1 VEASL
6 YAADLWQIIPH
17 LNLSAGIRFCLFAPL
32 GPSEVLIY
40 APGGPRDLRYVTD
53 TLHYG
58 KGAPVKWYAEP
69 DIRLALN
76 FETDPSGAVK
86 IAYNQMHQNLFML
99 SNTVALA
106 PNTQWK
112 LADYHLKPSLS
123 RQVSAG
129 IFRAIRKFGLET
141 SVEGFYKIAGNFP
154 EFIDGADFL
163 NSPHVETVVLQGEL
177 CSYGLEFLLRKQGR
191 RLEGWLSYTWSR
203 SLATIDGGEPWEDI
217 NQGKTYPA
225 NWDIPH
231 ALNAVVNYHL
241 SRRVTFSTVVAYQT
255 GKPATYPTSIYYVD
269 GVQYVDYSERN
280 AYRIPDYFRIDA
292 SLTLEGNLRKK
303 KPLHSSLVLGVY
315 NLTGRENP
323 YSVFFT
329 TENGKIES
337 YQYSVIGVP
346 IFTASWIFKLGNYA
360 TE

>member
-1 VEASL
+1 
-6 YAADLWQIIPH
+6 
-17 LNLSAGIRFCLFAPL
+17 
-32 GPSEVLIY
+32 
-40 APGGPRDLRYVTD
+40 
-53 TLHYG
+53 
-58 KGAPVKWYAEP
+58 
-69 DIRLALN
+69 
-76 FETDPSGAVK
+76 
-86 IAYNQMHQNLFML
+86 
-99 SNTVALA
+99 
-106 PNTQWK
+106 
-112 LADYHLKPSLS
+112 
-123 RQVSAG
+123 
-129 IFRAIRKFGLET
+129 
-141 SVEGFYKIAGNFP
+141 
-154 EFIDGADFL
+154 
-163 NSPHVETVVLQGEL
+163 VLQGEL